1 MIEETFEKLEEIPMQ
16 TSGEIFV
23 NKEWY
28 NIVNMTPPPVLQSS
42 ICLSNLPKTGGGMKA
57 IIFERH
63 GGPEVLQ
70 YRDVQKPKISGDEIL
85 VEVKA
90 CALNHLDIWTRNGL
104 PGIKIPLPHVLGCES
119 AGVVREAG
127 KKVKNVTVGDD
138 VLIAPGISCGRCEFC
153 KENRD
158 SLCSEFNIMGF
169 RCDGGYAEFVKAPA
183 RNAVKISTKN
193 LSYAEWAAVPLCF
206 VTAWH
211 MLFTRANLQKGE
223 KVLIH
228 SAGSGVGSAAIQLA
242 RWKKAFVITT
252 AGSDE
257 KLKRGKKL
265 GAQEAINYTQKD
277 VAQEVKRITDGK
289 GVDVVLEH
297 IGPQT
302 WAQSL
307 ASLGRGG
314 RLVTCGATSGPQVT
328 LDLRFC
334 FSRELSISGCYMGS
348 RKELDQVIKWV
359 KSEKVKP
366 IVDTVFPLVAAA
378 RAQTRMES
386 RQFFGKL
393 VLEP

>member
-1 MIEETFEKLEEIPMQ
+1 
-16 TSGEIFV
+16 
-23 NKEWY
+23 
-28 NIVNMTPPPVLQSS
+28 
-42 ICLSNLPKTGGGMKA
+42 MKA
-57 IIFERH
+57 IVFDKH

-70 YRDVQKPKISGDEIL
+70 YREVARPTVKEDEVLIA
-85 VEVKA
+85 VKA
-90 CALNHLDIWTRNGL
+90 CALNHLDIWIRNGL
-104 PGIKIPLPHVLGCES
+104 PGIQISLPHILGCES
-119 AGVVREAG
+119 AGVVCEVGR
-127 KKVKNVTVGDD
+127 KIKSVKVGDD
-138 VLIAPGISCGRCEFC
+138 VLIVPGISCGRCEFC
-153 KENRD
+153 KKNRD
-158 SLCSEFNIMGF
+158 SLCPEFNIVGF
-169 RCDGGYAEFVKAPA
+169 RTDGGYAEFVKAPA
-183 RNAVKISTKN
+183 RNAIKISDQ
-193 LSYAEWAAVPLCF
+193 LSYAEWAATPLCF
-206 VTAWH
+206 LTAWH

-228 SAGSGVGSAAIQLA
+228 AAGSGVGSAAIQLA

-252 AGSDE
+252 AGSDG
-257 KLKRGKKL
+257 KLKKAKKL
-265 GAQEAINYTQKD
+265 GAQEVINYTQKD
-277 VAQEVKRITDGK
+277 IAQEVKRITHGK

-348 RKELDQVIKWV
+348 RKELDQVIKLV
-359 KSEKVKP
+359 KSGKVKP
-366 IVDTVFPLVAAA
+366 IVDTVVPLVAAA
-378 RAQTRMES
+378 QAQAKMEN